1 MKAISFKDVLLCE
14 GFENLN
20 EFDLLPVEMDKQVL
34 PILFQLGIDTNKGY
48 EIIAS
53 KHRTLT
59 DKVSV
64 GYRYYGSVRI
74 DKAFQKSLFCT
85 TEDRIAAAGVT
96 DPSLALDMCASMN
109 ATLNYGSF
117 SEDGELEELPS
128 GHAKLLYVEGHE
140 AATDELSALQAICYS
155 VRGDPYG
162 AGGSLKTHAEW
173 LETNAVTKDNK
184 F

>member
-1 MKAISFKDVLLCE
+1 MKCVSMKDILLCE

-20 EFDLLPVEMDKQVL
+20 EFDLLPIEMDKQVL

-53 KHRTLT
+53 NHRTLT
-59 DKVSV
+59 GKVSV
-64 GYRYYGSVRI
+64 GYRYFGSVRI
-74 DKAFQKSLFCT
+74 DKAFQKSSFCT
-85 TEDRIAAAGVT
+85 IEDRIAAAGVS

-117 SEDGELEELPS
+117 SEDGELEELPT
-128 GHAKLLYVEGHE
+128 GIAKLLYVEGHE
-140 AATDELSALQAICYS
+140 AATNELDALNAICYN
-155 VRGDPYG
+155 VRGNPYG
-162 AGGSLKTHAEW
+162 AGGSLKTHAEYVEASKQ
-173 LETNAVTKDNK
+173 ET

>member
-1 MKAISFKDVLLCE
+1 MKRVSFRDVLLCE
-14 GFENLN
+14 GFEHLN
-20 EFDLLPVEMDKQVL
+20 EFDLLPVDMDEQVL

-48 EIIAS
+48 QIVAN

-59 DKVSV
+59 GKIATGFIYD
-64 GYRYYGSVRI
+64 GFVRI
-74 DKAFQKSLFCT
+74 DKAFQKSPFCT
-85 TEDRIAAAGVT
+85 IEDRIAAAGVS

-117 SEDGELEELPS
+117 SEDGELEELPT
-128 GHAKLLYVEGHE
+128 GIANLLYVEGHE
-140 AATDELSALQAICYS
+140 SATNELDALNVICYN

-162 AGGSLKTHAEW
+162 TGGSLKTFHEW
-173 LETNAVTKDNK
+173 TEAARIKKQET